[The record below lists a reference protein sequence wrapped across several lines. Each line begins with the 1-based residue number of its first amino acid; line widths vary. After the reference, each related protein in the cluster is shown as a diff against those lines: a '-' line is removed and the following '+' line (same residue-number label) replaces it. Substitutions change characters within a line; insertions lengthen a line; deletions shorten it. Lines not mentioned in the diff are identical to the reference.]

1 MKNDRDYADYGDP
14 DGDPAGG
21 GRHGDEY
28 EELESPYLRSDPEE
42 EARREFDEEPLRLVD
57 QVLILLPDRDPSRPL
72 LYQLRRQLMER
83 EITFQE
89 ARRALVEL
97 EAALEKV
104 TSPSNRVGIC
114 IDAPRDGIATVLV
127 GGSEYFAN
135 VDPRL
140 DPGELEVG
148 GRVLIN
154 EAYAVVG
161 VLPGNPAGPVV
172 RITDVLPDGRLR
184 TGNEH
189 ATSDFVLERSEELAG
204 LELKAGDE
212 VRTDAS
218 MRVALELL
226 QSRESREYFL
236 EEIPEMT
243 WDRIGGQE
251 EAIRGIRDTIEL
263 PARHPELFE
272 RFRYSTPKGF
282 LLYGPPG
289 CGKTLIGKATA
300 FNLVQHLRSEE
311 GLDVREYFMHVKGPE
326 ILNMWL
332 GETERMVREIFAQAR
347 QKRKEGY
354 LPFVFIDEAE
364 SILGTR
370 RSMRSHHIANTVVPM
385 FCTEMDGIESLQD
398 VVIILASNRHDLIDP
413 AILRPGR
420 IDRKIKVLRPDFEAS
435 REIFGIYLT
444 EDLPMDPR
452 EVERYGGAEEA
463 RSALIEE
470 AVKALFARSDETRF
484 LEVAL
489 RSGRQENLHFGD
501 LASGALIDSIVQRAK
516 EAAIKRA
523 IAESDGDAGIRF
535 EDLAN
540 AVTAEYR
547 ENEVFPP
554 TDSVEDWLKLLDYD
568 PENVVRVAP
577 VSSAA
582 DRAREAET
590 AGKVI

>member
-1 MKNDRDYADYGDP
+1 MNSDRDYADFGDP

-21 GRHGDEY
+21 GRKGDEF
-28 EELESPYLRSDPEE
+28 EEFESPYLRGDPEE
-42 EARREFDEEPLRLVD
+42 EALRDFDEEPLRLVD

-114 IDAPRDGIATVLV
+114 IDAPREGIATILV

-135 VDPRL
+135 VDPRV
-140 DPGELEVG
+140 DPRELKVG

-161 VLPGNPAGPVV
+161 VLPRNPAGPVV

-184 TGNEH
+184 IGNEH
-189 ATSDFVLERSEELAG
+189 ATSDFVLERAEELAG

-263 PARHPELFE
+263 PAKHPELFE
-272 RFRYSTPKGF
+272 KFHYSTPKGF

-300 FNLVQHLRSEE
+300 YNLVQHLRSEE

-347 QKRKEGY
+347 QKRKEGF

-420 IDRKIKVLRPDFEAS
+420 IDRKIKVLRPDFDAS

-444 EDLPMDPR
+444 EDLPIDPR

-463 RSALIEE
+463 RRVLIDE
-470 AVKALFARSDETRF
+470 AVKGLFARGEETRF
-484 LEVAL
+484 LEVGL
-489 RSGRQENLHFGD
+489 RSGRLENLHYGD

-523 IAESDGDAGIRF
+523 IAESDADAGIRS

-540 AVTAEYR
+540 AILSEYR

-577 VSSAA
+577 VSSAE
-582 DRAREAET
+582 DRDREAEV